1 MTGFVGRPYGNAVMF
16 LCNMAVR
23 LNSEVTEEVGVR
35 INRISN
41 DKDTGLKA
49 RYQQSGPPSMGDLF
63 Q

>member
-41 DKDTGLKA
+41 DKDT
-49 RYQQSGPPSMGDLF
+49 
-63 Q
+63 

>member
-16 LCNMAVR
+16 LCNTAVR

-41 DKDTGLKA
+41 DKETGFKSQVSTE
-49 RYQQSGPPSMGDLF
+49 RPPVHG
-63 Q
+63 